1 MSDFDQ
7 VLEDQLIIS
16 YEAVRSELEK
26 SLEDY
31 LELQKA
37 YKDASDFSIEEA
49 RDYLAEVEVTIENI
63 RQGIEKAKDPKL
75 REWFLTE
82 GLRLIKEAITE
93 EDYEIM
99 KKGMEISYRLED
111 SIHDHFVELA
121 KYLIHNQEKKLVH

>member
-1 MSDFDQ
+1 MSNFDEI
-7 VLEDQLIIS
+7 LKDQLTIS
-16 YEAVRSELEK
+16 YEAVRSELER

-37 YKDASDFSIEEA
+37 YKDASDFTVEEA
-49 RDYLAEVEVTIENI
+49 RDYLAEVEITIENI
-63 RQGIEKAKDPKL
+63 QQGIEKAKDPKL
-75 REWFLTE
+75 RDWFLTE
-82 GLRLIKEAITE
+82 GLRLIKSAITE

-111 SIHDHFVELA
+111 STHDHFIELA

>member
-63 RQGIEKAKDPKL
+63 QKGIEKAKDPKL
-75 REWFLTE
+75 RDWFLTE
-82 GLRLIKEAITE
+82 GLRLIKSAITE

-111 SIHDHFVELA
+111 STHDHFVELA
-121 KYLIHNQEKKLVH
+121 KYLIHNQENKILH

>member
-1 MSDFDQ
+1 MSDFDKI
-7 VLEDQLIIS
+7 LEDQLTIS
-16 YEAVRSELEK
+16 YEAVRAELER

-37 YKDASDFSIEEA
+37 YKDASDFTVEEA

-63 RQGIEKAKDPKL
+63 KQGIEKAKNPKL

-82 GLRLIKEAITE
+82 GIKLIKATITE

-99 KKGMEISYRLED
+99 KRGMEISYKLED
-111 SIHDHFVELA
+111 STHDHFIELA
-121 KYLIHNQEKKLVH
+121 KHLIHNQEKKLVH

>member
-1 MSDFDQ
+1 MSDFDEI
-7 VLEDQLIIS
+7 LKDQLVIS
-16 YEAVRSELEK
+16 YEAVRSELER

-37 YKDASDFSIEEA
+37 YKDASDFTVAEA
-49 RDYLAEVEVTIENI
+49 KDYLAEVEVTIENI
-63 RQGIEKAKDPKL
+63 QQGIEKAKDPKL
-75 REWFLTE
+75 RDWFLTE
-82 GLRLIKEAITE
+82 GLRLIKSAITE

-111 SIHDHFVELA
+111 STHDHFVELA

>member
-1 MSDFDQ
+1 MSDFDEI
-7 VLEDQLIIS
+7 LKDQLTIS
-16 YEAVRSELEK
+16 YEAVRSELER

-37 YKDASDFSIEEA
+37 YKDASDFTVEEA
-49 RDYLAEVEVTIENI
+49 RDYLAEVEITIENI
-63 RQGIEKAKDPKL
+63 QQGIEKAKDPKL

-82 GLRLIKEAITE
+82 GLRLIKSAITE

-111 SIHDHFVELA
+111 STHDHFIELA
-121 KYLIHNQEKKLVH
+121 KHLIHNQEKKLVH

>member
-7 VLEDQLIIS
+7 ILEDQLIIS

-37 YKDASDFSIEEA
+37 YKDASDFTVEEA
-49 RDYLAEVEVTIENI
+49 KDYLAEVEVTIENI
-63 RQGIEKAKDPKL
+63 QKGIEKAKDPKL
-75 REWFLTE
+75 RDWFLTE
-82 GLRLIKEAITE
+82 GLRLIKSAITE

-111 SIHDHFVELA
+111 STHDHFIELA